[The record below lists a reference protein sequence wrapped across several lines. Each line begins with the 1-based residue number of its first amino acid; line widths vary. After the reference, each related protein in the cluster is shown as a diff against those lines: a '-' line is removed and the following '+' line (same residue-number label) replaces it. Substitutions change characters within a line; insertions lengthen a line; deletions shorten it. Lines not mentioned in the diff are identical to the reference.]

1 MIRKGKKKI
10 PKIPSKIGVITSE
23 TGAVINDIIHRLSER
38 YPIELLVFQ
47 ANVQGSKSLQNLIDG
62 INYFNKSSSPPDVII
77 IARGGGSLEDLMPFN
92 EVRLVKAISM
102 SSIPL
107 ISAVG
112 HETDFTLCDLVAD
125 LRAPTPTAAAEFVV
139 PDRNDLFYKIK
150 SNFSLINNIFQKKI
164 SDKKLNL
171 KVSITKLPEFE
182 NLINTNYQSLDF
194 FEKKI
199 YDLLTITLKN
209 SKINFFQKTEK
220 FNKEYLLQKLENF
233 KSMISLL
240 NNNIKVQL
248 NIVSKF
254 KKNQIISAER
264 QLSLL
269 SYKSVL
275 KRGFS
280 VIRYKNKLVQD
291 ETKLKKGV
299 TFDIEFYESKF
310 KAKKI

>member
-150 SNFSLINNIFQKKI
+150 SNFSLINNIFQKKFQI
-164 SDKKLNL
+164 
-171 KVSITKLPEFE
+171 
-182 NLINTNYQSLDF
+182 
-194 FEKKI
+194 
-199 YDLLTITLKN
+199 KN
-209 SKINFFQKTEK
+209 
-220 FNKEYLLQKLENF
+220 
-233 KSMISLL
+233 
-240 NNNIKVQL
+240 
-248 NIVSKF
+248 
-254 KKNQIISAER
+254 
-264 QLSLL
+264 
-269 SYKSVL
+269 
-275 KRGFS
+275 
-280 VIRYKNKLVQD
+280 
-291 ETKLKKGV
+291 
-299 TFDIEFYESKF
+299 
-310 KAKKI
+310 

>member
-1 MIRKGKKKI
+1 M
-10 PKIPSKIGVITSE
+10 
-23 TGAVINDIIHRLSER
+23 INDIIHRLSER

-254 KKNQIISAER
+254 KK
-264 QLSLL
+264 
-269 SYKSVL
+269 KSNN
-275 KRGFS
+275 FS
-280 VIRYKNKLVQD
+280 RK
-291 ETKLKKGV
+291 T
-299 TFDIEFYESKF
+299 TFIT
-310 KAKKI
+310 IL